1 MEVEVMFGLMSV
13 PVENAFLVG
22 WCVGIGTL
30 ALMDLVVSKV
40 MKYYKF

>member
-13 PVENAFLVG
+13 PVENAFLAG
-22 WCVGIGTL
+22 WCVGIGTF